1 MDIHGY
7 SPSND
12 FKESMIYGSIGW
24 LWLWN
29 LSFAGILGM
38 NIHKSKLFWSIL
50 GFTTVPVQTPQSTS
64 WGSTE
69 HQLGFTRVPRQFL
82 DPSNG
87 QWTPFWTMILL
98 AGENHLKDW
107 WKVCS
112 CPIASFEILKKR
124 WQQEGFGRHTHTHAF
139 MAGLAKDYHILP
151 ILATHLSTERSWI
164 QIPRP
169 KRLWGRESSNPA
181 VSQSATQIPW
191 DSLILFFDMGMSENG
206 VYPQL

>member
-1 MDIHGY
+1 MVSLLIIKNIGIFMDIHHLIIY
-7 SPSND
+7 DSI
-12 FKESMIYGSIGW
+12 IYGSIGW
-24 LWLWN
+24 LWIWN

-38 NIHKSKLFWSIL
+38 NIHKSN
-50 GFTTVPVQTPQSTS
+50 TS
-64 WGSTE
+64 WGSPY
-69 HQLGFTRVPRQFL
+69 QLGFTRVPRQFL
-82 DPSNG
+82 DPSNHRIGSNG

-124 WQQEGFGRHTHTHAF
+124 WQQEGFGRQTHTLTHAF

-169 KRLWGRESSNPA
+169 
-181 VSQSATQIPW
+181 
-191 DSLILFFDMGMSENG
+191 
-206 VYPQL
+206 